1 MSRPSLALTPT
12 HSCPAISVAI
22 ISFDICPFLTLV
34 QLVTWHSFLLSG
46 PLCLTFGGFWAS
58 CVKLWS
64 YLQGHMRSGATE
76 IQALRTG
83 QEASQFTET
92 LSQGTSSLGSLLSPT
107 PRGTVHSA
115 SLLPRHLPRHNSES
129 LLLAPVSSDCPTVL
143 NSTLVVRETG
153 RLERT
158 GNQDDWV
165 IVRRLW
171 TVVVCLGAGLCW

>member
-1 MSRPSLALTPT
+1 MEEVSIMGGSEVSRPSLALTST
-12 HSCPAISVAI
+12 HSCRAISVAI

-76 IQALRTG
+76 IQAHRTG
-83 QEASQFTET
+83 QEAIQFTET
-92 LSQGTSSLGSLLSPT
+92 LSQGTSSLGSLLSRT

-129 LLLAPVSSDCPTVL
+129 LLLAPSPVTVPL
-143 NSTLVVRETG
+143 CSIQLLWSG
-153 RLERT
+153 RQE
-158 GNQDDWV
+158 D
-165 IVRRLW
+165 
-171 TVVVCLGAGLCW
+171 

>member
-1 MSRPSLALTPT
+1 MTHSTGMEEASIMGGSEVSRPSLALTPT

-76 IQALRTG
+76 IQESGRRPASSLRPFLRAPVLLGLFFLLHPGG
-83 QEASQFTET
+83 QCTQLPCCLDISPGTT
-92 LSQGTSSLGSLLSPT
+92 LSHCCLPQSPVTVPLCSIQLLWS
-107 PRGTVHSA
+107 
-115 SLLPRHLPRHNSES
+115 
-129 LLLAPVSSDCPTVL
+129 
-143 NSTLVVRETG
+143 G
-153 RLERT
+153 RQE
-158 GNQDDWV
+158 D
-165 IVRRLW
+165 
-171 TVVVCLGAGLCW
+171 